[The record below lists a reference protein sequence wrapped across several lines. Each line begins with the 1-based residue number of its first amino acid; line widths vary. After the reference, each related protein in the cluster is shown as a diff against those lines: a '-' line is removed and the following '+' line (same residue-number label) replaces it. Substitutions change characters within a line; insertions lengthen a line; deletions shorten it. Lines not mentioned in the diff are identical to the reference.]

1 MCGCEYYLC
10 IHLRRACTTKCLCV
24 RACVCVLSKH
34 LFAIRQTTSTSLSTS
49 STRSS
54 ATKAKAASGGLAVSL
69 CPYPTHTPSAYASA
83 GAAAAS
89 AAAELVQGQFAK
101 ASNDMQKA
109 AKVEVPKGA
118 MAAKK
123 PKEILHEQKI
133 AKQKQQEHYNKRM
146 CKESVQS
153 ARERKREKETK
164 NPDRVSAFRQQQQ
177 QSDAD
182 GCYRC

>member
-1 MCGCEYYLC
+1 MC
-10 IHLRRACTTKCLCV
+10 IHLRRACTSKCLC
-24 RACVCVLSKH
+24 ACVCELSKH
-34 LFAIRQTTSTSLSTS
+34 FFAIPQTTSTSLSTS

-54 ATKAKAASGGLAVSL
+54 AIKAKAASGGLTVSP
-69 CPYPTHTPSAYASA
+69 CPYPTHTRSAYASA

-118 MAAKK
+118 MAAKAKK
-123 PKEILHEQKI
+123 PKEIPHEQKV
-133 AKQKQQEHYNKRM
+133 AKQKQQEHYNKRI

-153 ARERKREKETK
+153 ARERKRQRTQRE
-164 NPDRVSAFRQQQQ
+164 
-177 QSDAD
+177 
-182 GCYRC
+182 